1 MYNEACFYGLCLDE
15 DNQGELTQDR
25 LKNWVEK
32 IIYEQRDYKYKH
44 LQ

>member
-1 MYNEACFYGLCLDE
+1 MYDDTSFFGLCLDE
-15 DNQGELTQDR
+15 DNQPDLTQDR

-32 IIYEQRDYKYKH
+32 ITYEQRDYKYKH